1 MPESTSDASILIAIS
16 HQAHERAKAGD
27 KLTLLCDCT
36 VMIVFAGFF
45 IEANLNHIIAVMDK
59 EQEILDFWGYRKGK
73 KLGIQDKLAWFY
85 NCFGDRPKI
94 NLSDVSGSDKEKL
107 KKELYQRL
115 REKFPSFHEI
125 YAFRNDISHGR
136 IDPSAA
142 NLSNAE
148 ALRRQAK
155 SIVNELF
162 KMAEQAD
169 YRIPRTRNYYDAIA
183 IDKKD

>member
-16 HQAHERAKAGD
+16 HQAHNRAKSGNE
-27 KLTLLCDCT
+27 LTLLCDCT

-59 EQEILDFWGYRKGK
+59 EPEILKFWGYSEGK

-85 NCFGDRPKI
+85 NSFGGGAKI
-94 NLSDVSGSDKEKL
+94 NLSGVPSSEKKDL
-107 KKELYQRL
+107 KKQLYARL
-115 REKFPSFHEI
+115 RDKFPGFQEI
-125 YAFRNDISHGR
+125 YDFRNDISHGK

-148 ALRRQAK
+148 TLRKQAK
-155 SIVNELF
+155 SIVDELF
-162 KMAEQAD
+162 NLAEQAG
-169 YRIPRTRNYYDAIA
+169 YSISRTKTYYEAIA
-183 IDKKD
+183 